1 MFHIAKPLPVCNSGQ
16 HTYVTGGLFNFLFV
30 LEDFIDRIDYFQKI
44 AFQRNLVL
52 IGF

>member
-1 MFHIAKPLPVCNSGQ
+1 MLVCNSGQ
-16 HTYVTGGLFNFLFV
+16 RTYVPGLFHFFFV
-30 LEDFIDRIDYFQKI
+30 LEDLIDRIDSYYQRI